1 MRQDQTTIKQ
11 ETSAR
16 YSKATSVYP
25 SGSQNHSSVIAQ
37 GTQSTQ
43 RQAQIFDICEQIY
56 QQQHAMYV
64 QKTHRIGQR
73 IVSFQQPYVR
83 PIGRGKVKNPTE
95 FGPKIDVSNS
105 DGLLRI
111 ERYSYEASNES
122 KDLIMVIERYHQRT
136 GVYPQ
141 RVLVDQIYR
150 TRENRRYCHDKH
162 IRISGP
168 KLGRPAKHRQQNLKI
183 EHQDE
188 RDRTQ
193 IERDFSLS
201 KRCYSLGKLKAKL
214 KNTNLTQ
221 VGLSILCVN
230 LDRLQR
236 VALVCLFF
244 EKRALTSDL
253 TA

>member
-1 MRQDQTTIKQ
+1 
-11 ETSAR
+11 
-16 YSKATSVYP
+16 
-25 SGSQNHSSVIAQ
+25 
-37 GTQSTQ
+37 
-43 RQAQIFDICEQIY
+43 
-56 QQQHAMYV
+56 
-64 QKTHRIGQR
+64 
-73 IVSFQQPYVR
+73 
-83 PIGRGKVKNPTE
+83 
-95 FGPKIDVSNS
+95 
-105 DGLLRI
+105 
-111 ERYSYEASNES
+111 
-122 KDLIMVIERYHQRT
+122 MVIERYHQRT

-150 TRENRRYCHDKH
+150 TRENRLYCHDKH

-168 KLGRPAKHRQQNLKI
+168 KLGRQAKHDQQNLKV

-201 KRCYSLGKLKAKL
+201 KRCYSLGGLKTKLT
-214 KNTNLTQ
+214 NTNLTQ

-236 VALVCLFF
+236 VVLVCLFF
-244 EKRALTSDL
+244 EKRSLTSDL